1 MAGVFKHLSP
11 TPTWDPGMIQK
22 PTCAECQ
29 GVNSNQATPVDSLI
43 FTDIHG
49 MIVDS
54 WQGAHGH
61 RHIERTIFLL
71 RTCDDVSAYKFAGL
85 QFFHPLVLSLNSLTT
100 VTPKI
105 RPKDR
110 SPVALPHCGQVL
122 WSKDVSG
129 ERRGS
134 GCCSR
139 WSIQAEEIIWKC
151 WSSPMF
157 DYQRVAISLWRGH
170 ILLCSTTTIGA
181 KGIDPHNFT
190 SLMFV
195 LYMECCFWRELWFFR
210 LFFFLNFCFPA
221 SLVLCFLLLML
232 FFLYLLLASPLFCFS
247 AFCFSASLPF
257 PASLLLCLSASSPI
271 CFSAVFCFSASQAK
285 INPKMH
291 NINTH

>member
-43 FTDIHG
+43 CTDIHG

-122 WSKDVSG
+122 
-129 ERRGS
+129 
-134 GCCSR
+134 
-139 WSIQAEEIIWKC
+139 
-151 WSSPMF
+151 
-157 DYQRVAISLWRGH
+157 
-170 ILLCSTTTIGA
+170 
-181 KGIDPHNFT
+181 
-190 SLMFV
+190 
-195 LYMECCFWRELWFFR
+195 
-210 LFFFLNFCFPA
+210 
-221 SLVLCFLLLML
+221 
-232 FFLYLLLASPLFCFS
+232 
-247 AFCFSASLPF
+247 
-257 PASLLLCLSASSPI
+257 
-271 CFSAVFCFSASQAK
+271 
-285 INPKMH
+285 
-291 NINTH
+291 